1 MHRLILP
8 LHAEGGQVEQAGLML
23 DKDEEQL
30 ARMFSW
36 GFDKSETV
44 NITIKFAWILLQY
57 LLGGRFHCTTF
68 FFYNNKDTAACFT

>member
-8 LHAEGGQVEQAGLML
+8 LHAEGGQVEQAGLVL

-36 GFDKSETV
+36 GIDTV
-44 NITIKFAWILLQY
+44 LKI
-57 LLGGRFHCTTF
+57 
-68 FFYNNKDTAACFT
+68 